1 MQALKQ
7 LIVHLLRDTANKIDA
22 GTCEL
27 NTTEAT
33 ELIEVISHIGM
44 SKESACMYLNI
55 SRSRFDD
62 VYFSLLTTAK
72 AFTISNTK
80 NHISIVGF
88 NKHFDIFDY
97 LNSIIHESEHI
108 KDAMLYS
115 YNVENYGEP
124 PAYTIAYIATK
135 LIQNSNLLNYIK

>member
-1 MQALKQ
+1 M
-7 LIVHLLRDTANKIDA
+7 
-22 GTCEL
+22 
-27 NTTEAT
+27 
-33 ELIEVISHIGM
+33 
-44 SKESACMYLNI
+44 I
-55 SRSRFDD
+55 SRIIYIEHYWKVIVYYDIDYNFFDYIEETIRSISTPVEDIDD

-80 NHISIVGF
+80 SHISIVGF
-88 NKHFDIFDY
+88 NKHIDIFDY